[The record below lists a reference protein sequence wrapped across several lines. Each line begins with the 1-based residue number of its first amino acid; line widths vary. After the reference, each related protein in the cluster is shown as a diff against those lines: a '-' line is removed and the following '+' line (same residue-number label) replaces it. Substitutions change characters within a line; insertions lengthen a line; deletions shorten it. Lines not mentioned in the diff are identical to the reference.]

1 MSTIQQS
8 STPIQPGPKT
18 EKPIK
23 TTNISLPAKE
33 KLALLSNLSTMIAAG
48 IPILDSVESLL
59 EDSKGNQRKFLLV
72 LKDDLNQ
79 GQHLYATFEKFP
91 RIFDKVAVNIVKAS
105 EEAGT
110 LDIALNDVKE
120 GIVKD
125 MEFSDKIRS
134 ALMYPVFIMFVF
146 LGVMLM
152 ILVVVVPKISSVFS
166 RLSVELP
173 LPTKIMIWM
182 SNTLINYTFP
192 VILGTMIVIALI
204 VLLYKKQRH
213 VFISLIFKMP
223 LISGLV
229 KKIDL
234 TRFSHSLH
242 LLLNAGIPITSALEL
257 TEQVVLNKDIK
268 RAIRRTR
275 DLVSSGKKL
284 SEGFKEAKTI
294 FPGIMI
300 RVTEAGEKTGSLEKA
315 MKDTSE
321 YLDSE
326 VTSALK
332 TATALLEPIMLV
344 VVGVMIG
351 GMMLAIIAPI
361 YSLIGSVG
369 AR

>member
-1 MSTIQQS
+1 MTNE
-8 STPIQPGPKT
+8 T
-18 EKPIK
+18 IK
-23 TTNISLPAKE
+23 TSNISLPPKE
-33 KLALLSNLSTMIAAG
+33 KLGLLSNLSTMIAAG
-48 IPILDSVESLL
+48 IPIMDSVESLI

-72 LKDDLNQ
+72 MREDLNQ
-79 GQHLYATFEKFP
+79 GQHIYSIFEKFP
-91 RIFDKVAVNIVKAS
+91 RIFDKVAVNIIKAS

-110 LDIALNDVKE
+110 LDVALNDVKD

-173 LPTKIMIWM
+173 LPTKIMIFM
-182 SNTLINYTFP
+182 SNTLINYTIP
-192 VILGTMIVIALI
+192 VILGTAAIIALL
-204 VLLYKKQRH
+204 VFLFKKQRYL
-213 VFISLIFKMP
+213 FISLIFKLP

-242 LLLNAGIPITSALEL
+242 LLLNAGIPITNALTL

-268 RAIRRTR
+268 KAIARTR

-284 SEGFKEAKTI
+284 SDGFKEAKGI

-321 YLDSE
+321 YLDTE
-326 VTSALK
+326 VTSSLK
-332 TATALLEPIMLV
+332 TATALLEPVMLV

-361 YSLIGSVG
+361 YSLIGQVG
-369 AR
+369 GR